1 MFSTFSFKD
10 ESLSRWTKMRSSVAG
25 KVMHPLDIWNALK
38 LLEGRVCVCVGL
50 CSEPHVALQTMDAA
64 TLGESLCA

>member
-38 LLEGRVCVCVGL
+38 LLEGHVCVGL